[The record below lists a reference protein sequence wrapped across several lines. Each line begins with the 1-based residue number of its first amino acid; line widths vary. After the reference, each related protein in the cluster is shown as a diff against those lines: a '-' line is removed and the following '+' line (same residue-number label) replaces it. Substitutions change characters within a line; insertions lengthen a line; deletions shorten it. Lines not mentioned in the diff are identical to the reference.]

1 MVDSSSQRVVIGL
14 GTSLGR
20 RRAQLEL
27 AVRLLHLQP
36 GVVVLATSK
45 LYRTPPWG
53 GVARN
58 PFLNAAVLAR
68 TTLTPEALLAC
79 CQYIERRLGRH
90 GGLRWG
96 DRALDLD
103 LLWMESTVVE
113 RPGVRV
119 PHPRI
124 ADRSFVVRPLEDVL
138 PGAVDPVTGRSFLE
152 RHLALGPAAMLPR
165 PASVGVLSRPRGSK
179 GDS

>member
-1 MVDSSSQRVVIGL
+1 MAASTSQRVVVGL

-27 AVRLLHLQP
+27 AVRLLHLQQ

-68 TTLTPEALLAC
+68 TTLGPDALLAC
-79 CQYIERRLGRH
+79 CQDIERRLGRR

-103 LLWMESTVVE
+103 VLWMESTVVD
-113 RPGVRV
+113 RPGVQV

-124 ADRSFVVRPLEDVL
+124 AERSFVVRPLEDVL
-138 PGAVDPVTGRSFLE
+138 PGAMDPVTGRGFLE
-152 RHLALGPAAMLPR
+152 QHLELGAQAMLPR
-165 PASVGVLSRPRGSK
+165 PASAGVLSRPRGSK